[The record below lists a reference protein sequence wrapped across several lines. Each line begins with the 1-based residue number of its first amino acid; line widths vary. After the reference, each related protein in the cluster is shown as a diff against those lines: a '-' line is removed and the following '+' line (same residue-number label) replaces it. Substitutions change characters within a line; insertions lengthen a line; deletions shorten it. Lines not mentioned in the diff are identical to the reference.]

1 MHTKYR
7 WKAFADMQTLLCAM
21 FALGRPAMSHEY
33 RFVKS
38 PITMRQIARE
48 AGVAVST
55 VSKAL
60 RNDRSIPE
68 ERCLQIQAVAK
79 RLGYRPNPMVAT
91 LMAQLHHHRRRSDP
105 HNIAWID
112 FWPPKTREPA
122 AIDPAP
128 ILSGARERAQEL
140 GYGLEIYSGA
150 EYGMDPERLRR
161 TLMVCGHWGV
171 IIPPVPEAAKRLA
184 LDLRGLAAVTI
195 GTSLHEPVM
204 HRVSPNHF
212 QGCALAFERLRE
224 MNYRRIGLLL
234 SSFMDERV
242 EGKWLGAFLAS
253 QQRLPKK
260 EHVAPLIHTKKE
272 MFSRWLSAEKPDVI
286 LRAERFEWES
296 TPGRKPVS
304 QPPTFWL
311 MPQGRELGL
320 GYLDYHPEQLGRVA
334 MDTVIAQIH
343 RNESGSPS
351 VPQSILIDASL
362 GSPSNPIP
370 VHTPMPIR
378 PTVF

>member
-1 MHTKYR
+1 
-7 WKAFADMQTLLCAM
+7 
-21 FALGRPAMSHEY
+21 
-33 RFVKS
+33 
-38 PITMRQIARE
+38 MRQIARE

-68 ERCLQIQAVAK
+68 DRCLEIQAVAK
-79 RLGYRPNPMVAT
+79 RLGYRPNPLVAT

-112 FWPPKTREPA
+112 LWPPKTREPA
-122 AIDPAP
+122 AIDLSP
-128 ILSGARERAQEL
+128 IQCGARGRAQEL
-140 GYGLEIYSGA
+140 GYGLEVYSGA
-150 EYGMDPERLRR
+150 EYGMDPGRLRR
-161 TLMVCGHWGV
+161 TLMARGHWGV

-212 QGCALAFERLRE
+212 QGCTLAFDRLRK
-224 MNYRRIGLLL
+224 MNFRRIGLLL

-260 EHVAPLIHTKKE
+260 ERVTPLILTKTE
-272 MFSRWLSAEKPDVI
+272 MFPRWLRTEKPDVL
-286 LRAERFEWES
+286 LRAERFEWDS
-296 TPGRKPVS
+296 ASIRKAAS
-304 QPPTFWL
+304 LPPTFWL
-311 MPQGRELGL
+311 MQQARERGL
-320 GYLDYHPEQLGRVA
+320 GYLDYHPEQLGKVA

-351 VPQSILIDASL
+351 IPQSILIDASWVNT
-362 GSPSNPIP
+362 GSPGPGITFQPKRKSEISNS
-370 VHTPMPIR
+370 
-378 PTVF
+378 FK

>member
-1 MHTKYR
+1 
-7 WKAFADMQTLLCAM
+7 
-21 FALGRPAMSHEY
+21 
-33 RFVKS
+33 
-38 PITMRQIARE
+38 MRQIAKE

-68 ERCLQIQAVAK
+68 ERCVEIQAIAE

-112 FWPPKTREPA
+112 LWPSKSGEPT

-128 ILSGARERAQEL
+128 IFSGARERAQEL
-140 GYGLEIYSGA
+140 GYGVEIYSGA

-161 TLMVCGHWGV
+161 TLLARGHWGV
-171 IIPPVPEAAKRLA
+171 IIPPVPDAAKHLA

-212 QGCALAFERLRE
+212 QGCALAFGRLRE
-224 MNYRRIGLLL
+224 MNYRRIGLVL
-234 SSFMDERV
+234 SAVMDERV
-242 EGKWLGAFLAS
+242 EGKWLGALLAS
-253 QQRLPKK
+253 QQRLQKS
-260 EHVAPLIHTKKE
+260 ERVTPLIFTNEEK
-272 MFSRWLSAEKPDVI
+272 FSRWLCAEKPDVL

-296 TPGRKPVS
+296 KPSCKPVS
-304 QPPTFWL
+304 QPPTCWL
-311 MPQGRELGL
+311 MQQAGEPGVGC
-320 GYLDYHPEQLGRVA
+320 LDYHPKQLGRVA
-334 MDTVIAQIH
+334 MDTVMAQIH
-343 RNESGSPS
+343 RNDSGSPAI
-351 VPQSILIDASL
+351 PQTILIDASWEDL
-362 GSPSNPIP
+362 HP
-370 VHTPMPIR
+370 V
-378 PTVF
+378 